1 MTFIGF
7 SVKID
12 MEKLVREVNN
22 LNLTFEDV
30 KKMKEEFLSSPKNLL
45 AMNAASNNS
54 ITKVAL
60 KRDYVAKYNHVF
72 SHEIPSMRITNQEH
86 SGRCWIFAGLNVFR
100 YEAAKNLNLEQ
111 FEFSQ
116 SYEMFWDKLEKANY
130 FLESIIK
137 TSSED
142 LKSRLVAWLLQ
153 GLVEDG
159 GQWGMF
165 SNLVKKYGV
174 VPKEVMKESY
184 NTSNSQIMNMLLK
197 SKLREDAMLLRKM
210 HDEGKSVDEI
220 MKRKKEMLSEVYN
233 ILAVNIGVPPERFDY
248 EYRDKEGNYHRIEN
262 ITPQEFF
269 ERYVKINLDKMV
281 SLINCPTPDK
291 EYMKT
296 YTVDFLGNVVGGD
309 EVVYLNVDLES
320 FKNIAM
326 KAVMDGKPTWFAS
339 DVGKMMEREKG
350 ILDTDVFDFENL
362 YDVNFNLTKSQR
374 LDYGDSLMTHA
385 MVLLGVDVTDD
396 KPTKWKVENSW
407 GDKNGKD
414 GYFIMGENWFEEY
427 AYEIV
432 VDESYLSDEMKEAW
446 KAKPIVLPPRDPM
459 GSVARVM

>member
-1 MTFIGF
+1 M
-7 SVKID
+7 
-12 MEKLVREVNN
+12 
-22 LNLTFEDV
+22 NLTFDDV
-30 KKMKEEFLSSPKNLL
+30 KKMKESFLGSPKNIV
-45 AMNAASNNS
+45 AMNAASNNA
-54 ITKVAL
+54 ITAVSL
-60 KRDYVAKYNHVF
+60 KREYVAKYNHVF
-72 SHEIPSMRITNQEH
+72 SHEIPSMKITNQEH

-142 LKSRLVAWLLQ
+142 LQSRLVSWLLQ
-153 GLVEDG
+153 RLVEDG

-174 VPKEVMKESY
+174 VPKDVMKESY

-210 HDEGKSVDEI
+210 HDEGKSLDEI
-220 MKRKKEMLSEVYN
+220 MKRKKEMLSEIYN
-233 ILAVNIGVPPERFDY
+233 ILAVNIGIPPERFDY
-248 EYRDKEGNYHRIEN
+248 EYRDKEGTYHRIEN

-326 KAVMDGKPTWFAS
+326 RAVMDGKPTWFAS

-350 ILDTDVFDFENL
+350 ILDTGVFDFENL
-362 YDVNFNLTKSQR
+362 YGVNFNLTKSQR

-385 MVLLGVDVTDD
+385 MVLLGVDVTDG

-414 GYFIMGENWFEEY
+414 GYFIMGEKWFEEY

-432 VDESYLSDEMKEAW
+432 VDESYLSDEMKKAW
-446 KAKPIVLPPRDPM
+446 KAKPIVLPPWDPM
-459 GSVARVM
+459 GSVARVK

>member
-1 MTFIGF
+1 M
-7 SVKID
+7 
-12 MEKLVREVNN
+12 
-22 LNLTFEDV
+22 NLTFDDV
-30 KKMKEEFLSSPKNLL
+30 KKMKENFLSSPKNIV
-45 AMNAASNNS
+45 AMNAASNNA
-54 ITKVAL
+54 ITAVSL
-60 KRDYVAKYNHVF
+60 KREYVAKYNHVF
-72 SHEIPSMRITNQEH
+72 SHEIPPMKITNQEH

-142 LKSRLVAWLLQ
+142 LQSRLVSWLLQ
-153 GLVEDG
+153 RLVEDG

-174 VPKEVMKESY
+174 VPKDVMKESY

-210 HDEGKSVDEI
+210 HDEGKSLDEI
-220 MKRKKEMLSEVYN
+220 MKRKNEMLSEVYN
-233 ILAVNIGVPPERFDY
+233 ILAINIGIPPERFDY
-248 EYRDKEGNYHRIEN
+248 EYRDKEGTYHRIEN

-326 KAVMDGKPTWFAS
+326 RAVMDGKPTWFAS

-362 YDVNFNLTKSQR
+362 YGVNFNLTKSQR

-385 MVLLGVDVTDD
+385 MVLLGVDVTDG

-414 GYFIMGENWFEEY
+414 GYFIMGEKWFEEY

-432 VDESYLSDEMKEAW
+432 VDESYLSDEMKESW
-446 KAKPIVLPPRDPM
+446 KAKPIVLPPWDPM
-459 GSVARVM
+459 GSVARVK

>member
-1 MTFIGF
+1 M
-7 SVKID
+7 
-12 MEKLVREVNN
+12 
-22 LNLTFEDV
+22 NLTFDDV
-30 KKMKEEFLSSPKNLL
+30 KKMKENFLSSPKNIV
-45 AMNAASNNS
+45 AMNAASNNA
-54 ITKVAL
+54 ITAVSL
-60 KRDYVAKYNHVF
+60 KREYVAKYNHVF
-72 SHEIPSMRITNQEH
+72 SHEIPSMKITNQEH

-142 LKSRLVAWLLQ
+142 LQSRLVSWLLQ
-153 GLVEDG
+153 RLVEDG

-174 VPKEVMKESY
+174 VPKDVMKESY

-210 HDEGKSVDEI
+210 HDEGKSLDEI
-220 MKRKKEMLSEVYN
+220 MKRKKEMLSEIYN
-233 ILAVNIGVPPERFDY
+233 ILAVNIGIPPERFDY
-248 EYRDKEGNYHRIEN
+248 EYRDKEGTYHRIEN

-350 ILDTDVFDFENL
+350 ILDTGVFDFENL
-362 YDVNFNLTKSQR
+362 YGVNFNLTKSQR

-385 MVLLGVDVTDD
+385 MVLLGVDVTDG

-414 GYFIMGENWFEEY
+414 GYFIMGEKWFEEY

-432 VDESYLSDEMKEAW
+432 VDESYLSDEMKKAW
-446 KAKPIVLPPRDPM
+446 KAKPIVLPPWDPM
-459 GSVARVM
+459 GSVARVK

>member
-1 MTFIGF
+1 M
-7 SVKID
+7 
-12 MEKLVREVNN
+12 
-22 LNLTFEDV
+22 NLTFDDV
-30 KKMKEEFLSSPKNLL
+30 KKMKESFLGSPKNIV
-45 AMNAASNNS
+45 AMNAASNNA
-54 ITKVAL
+54 ITAVSL
-60 KRDYVAKYNHVF
+60 KREYVAKYNHVF
-72 SHEIPSMRITNQEH
+72 SHEIPSMKITNQEH

-142 LKSRLVAWLLQ
+142 LQSRLVSWLLQ
-153 GLVEDG
+153 RLVEDG

-174 VPKEVMKESY
+174 VPKDVMKESY

-210 HDEGKSVDEI
+210 HDEGKSLDEI
-220 MKRKKEMLSEVYN
+220 MKRKKEMLSEIYN
-233 ILAVNIGVPPERFDY
+233 ILAVNIGIPPERFDY
-248 EYRDKEGNYHRIEN
+248 EYRDKEGTYHRIEN

-350 ILDTDVFDFENL
+350 ILDTGVFDFENL
-362 YDVNFNLTKSQR
+362 YGVNFNLTKSQR

-385 MVLLGVDVTDD
+385 MVLLGVDVTDG

-414 GYFIMGENWFEEY
+414 GYFIMGEKWFEEY

-432 VDESYLSDEMKEAW
+432 VDESYLSDEMKKAW
-446 KAKPIVLPPRDPM
+446 KAKPIVLPPWDPM
-459 GSVARVM
+459 GSVARVK

>member
-1 MTFIGF
+1 M
-7 SVKID
+7 
-12 MEKLVREVNN
+12 
-22 LNLTFEDV
+22 NLTFDDV
-30 KKMKEEFLSSPKNLL
+30 KKMKENFLSSPKNIV
-45 AMNAASNNS
+45 AMNAASNNA
-54 ITKVAL
+54 ITAVSL
-60 KRDYVAKYNHVF
+60 KREYVAKYNHVF
-72 SHEIPSMRITNQEH
+72 SHEIPSMKITNQEH

-142 LKSRLVAWLLQ
+142 LQSRLVSWLMQ
-153 GLVEDG
+153 RLVEDG

-174 VPKEVMKESY
+174 VPKDVMKESY

-210 HDEGKSVDEI
+210 HDEGKSLDEI

-233 ILAVNIGVPPERFDY
+233 VLAVNIGIPPERFDY
-248 EYRDKEGNYHRIEN
+248 EYRDKEGTYHRIEN

-350 ILDTDVFDFENL
+350 ILDTGVFDFENL
-362 YDVNFNLTKSQR
+362 YGVNFNLTKSQR

-385 MVLLGVDVTDD
+385 MVLLGVDVTDG

-414 GYFIMGENWFEEY
+414 GYFIMGEKWFEEY

-432 VDESYLSDEMKEAW
+432 VDESYLSDEMKKAW
-446 KAKPIVLPPRDPM
+446 KAKPIVLPPWDPM
-459 GSVARVM
+459 GSVARVK

>member
-1 MTFIGF
+1 MQLI
-7 SVKID
+7 
-12 MEKLVREVNN
+12 RENQFGGRTI
-22 LNLTFEDV
+22 LNLTFDDV
-30 KKMKEEFLSSPKNLL
+30 KKMRESFLGSPKNIV
-45 AMNAASNNS
+45 AMNAASNNA
-54 ITKVAL
+54 ITAVSL
-60 KRDYVAKYNHVF
+60 KREYAAKYNHIF
-72 SHEIPSMRITNQEH
+72 SHEIPSTKITNQEH

-142 LKSRLVAWLLQ
+142 LQSRLVSWLLQ
-153 GLVEDG
+153 RLVEDG

-174 VPKEVMKESY
+174 VPKDVMKESY
-184 NTSNSQIMNMLLK
+184 NTSNSQIMNTLLK

-210 HDEGKSVDEI
+210 HDEGKNLDEI
-220 MKRKKEMLSEVYN
+220 MKRKKEMLSEIYN
-233 ILAVNIGVPPERFDY
+233 ILAVNIGIPPERFDY
-248 EYRDKEGNYHRIEN
+248 EYKDKEGTYHRIEN

-296 YTVDFLGNVVGGD
+296 YTVDFLGNVVEGK
-309 EVVYLNVDLES
+309 EVVYLNVNLES

-350 ILDTDVFDFENL
+350 ILDTDIFDFKNF
-362 YDVNFNLTKSQR
+362 YGVNFNLTKSQR
-374 LDYGDSLMTHA
+374 LNYGDSLMTHA
-385 MVLLGVDVTDD
+385 MVLLGVDVIDG

-414 GYFIMGENWFEEY
+414 GYFIMGEKWFEEY

-432 VDESYLSDEMKEAW
+432 VDESYLSDEMKEAL
-446 KAKPIVLPPRDPM
+446 KAKPTVLPPWDPM
-459 GSVARVM
+459 GSVARVR

>member
-1 MTFIGF
+1 MI
-7 SVKID
+7 
-12 MEKLVREVNN
+12 
-22 LNLTFEDV
+22 LNLTFDDV
-30 KKMKEEFLSSPKNLL
+30 KKMKENFLSSPKNIV
-45 AMNAASNNS
+45 AMNAASNNA
-54 ITKVAL
+54 ITAVSL
-60 KRDYVAKYNHVF
+60 KREYVAKYNHVF
-72 SHEIPSMRITNQEH
+72 SHEIPSMKITNQEH
-86 SGRCWIFAGLNVFR
+86 SGRCWIFAGLNVFK

-142 LKSRLVAWLLQ
+142 LQSRLVSWLLQ
-153 GLVEDG
+153 RLVEDG

-174 VPKEVMKESY
+174 VPKDVMKESY

-210 HDEGKSVDEI
+210 HDEGKSLDEI
-220 MKRKKEMLSEVYN
+220 MKRKKEMLSEIYN
-233 ILAVNIGVPPERFDY
+233 VLAVNIGIPPERFDY

-269 ERYVKINLDKMV
+269 ERYVKMNLDKMV

-326 KAVMDGKPTWFAS
+326 KAVMDEKPTWFAS

-362 YDVNFNLTKSQR
+362 YGVNFNLTKSQR

-385 MVLLGVDVTDD
+385 MVLLGVDVMDG

-414 GYFIMGENWFEEY
+414 GYFIMGEKWFEEY

-446 KAKPIVLPPRDPM
+446 RAKPIVLPPWDPM
-459 GSVARVM
+459 GSVARVK

>member
-1 MTFIGF
+1 M
-7 SVKID
+7 
-12 MEKLVREVNN
+12 
-22 LNLTFEDV
+22 NLTFDDV
-30 KKMKEEFLSSPKNLL
+30 KKMKENFLSSPKNIV
-45 AMNAASNNS
+45 AMNAASNNA
-54 ITKVAL
+54 ITAVSL
-60 KRDYVAKYNHVF
+60 KREYVAKYNHVF
-72 SHEIPSMRITNQEH
+72 SHEIPSMKITNQEH

-142 LKSRLVAWLLQ
+142 LQSRLVSWLLQ
-153 GLVEDG
+153 RLVEDG

-174 VPKEVMKESY
+174 VPKDVMKESY

-210 HDEGKSVDEI
+210 HDEGKSLDEI

-233 ILAVNIGVPPERFDY
+233 VLAVNIGIPPERFDY
-248 EYRDKEGNYHRIEN
+248 EYRDKEGTYHRIEN

-350 ILDTDVFDFENL
+350 ILDTGVFDFENL
-362 YDVNFNLTKSQR
+362 YGVNFNLTKSQR

-385 MVLLGVDVTDD
+385 MVLLGVDVTDG

-414 GYFIMGENWFEEY
+414 GYFIMGEKWFEEY

-432 VDESYLSDEMKEAW
+432 VDESYLSDEMKKAW
-446 KAKPIVLPPRDPM
+446 KAKPIVLPPWDPM
-459 GSVARVM
+459 GSVARVK

>member
-1 MTFIGF
+1 M
-7 SVKID
+7 
-12 MEKLVREVNN
+12 
-22 LNLTFEDV
+22 NLTFDDV
-30 KKMKEEFLSSPKNLL
+30 KKMKENFLSSPKNIV
-45 AMNAASNNS
+45 AMNAASNNA
-54 ITKVAL
+54 ITAVSL
-60 KRDYVAKYNHVF
+60 KREYVAKYNHVF
-72 SHEIPSMRITNQEH
+72 SHEIPSMKITNQEH
-86 SGRCWIFAGLNVFR
+86 SGRCWIFAGLNVFK

-142 LKSRLVAWLLQ
+142 LQSRLVSWLLQ
-153 GLVEDG
+153 RLVEDG

-174 VPKEVMKESY
+174 VPKDVMKESY

-210 HDEGKSVDEI
+210 HDEGKSLDEI
-220 MKRKKEMLSEVYN
+220 MKRKKEMLSEIYN
-233 ILAVNIGVPPERFDY
+233 VLAVNIGIPPERFDY

-269 ERYVKINLDKMV
+269 ERYVKMNLDKMV

-326 KAVMDGKPTWFAS
+326 KAVMDEKPTWFAS

-362 YDVNFNLTKSQR
+362 YGVNFNLTKSQR

-385 MVLLGVDVTDD
+385 MVLLGVDVMDG

-414 GYFIMGENWFEEY
+414 GYFIMGEKWFEEY

-446 KAKPIVLPPRDPM
+446 RAKPIVLPPWDPM
-459 GSVARVM
+459 GSVARVK